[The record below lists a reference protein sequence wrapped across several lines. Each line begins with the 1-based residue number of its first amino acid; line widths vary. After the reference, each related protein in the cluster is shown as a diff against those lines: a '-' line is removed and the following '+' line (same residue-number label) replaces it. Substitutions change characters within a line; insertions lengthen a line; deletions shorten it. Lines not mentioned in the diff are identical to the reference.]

1 MDSHY
6 KALPKLVYQTYSTS
20 CWAAVFESWV
30 DGIKPQRKS
39 RPKQAELI
47 NNWDDLTFP
56 DGSIVPSRLVDDL
69 APAYGMA
76 TEWISESSFTATY
89 LAGKLSS
96 FGQLVI
102 GYNRGTQGGHVVVCY
117 GVGRPKGSQ
126 QLVSVMDPS
135 TTDGGYQNREFSK
148 FKGITSQSSKIF
160 IGWPKPGLNP
170 AYF

>member
-1 MDSHY
+1 MDSY
-6 KALPKLVYQTYSTS
+6 YRALPKLVVQTYPTS

-39 RPKQAELI
+39 RPTQDELI
-47 NNWDDLTFP
+47 NNWTDLTFP
-56 DGSIVPSRLVDDL
+56 DGSIIPQRLVDDL
-69 APAYGMA
+69 APSFGMA
-76 TEWISESSFTATY
+76 TEWISKSSFTPDY

-117 GVGRPKGSQ
+117 GVGRPTGSQ
-126 QLVSVMDPS
+126 QMVSVMDPS
-135 TTDGGYQNREFSK
+135 NGDGGYRNREFSK
-148 FKGITSQSSKIF
+148 FLGIVSQSNQIF